1 MEGLQT
7 ILLKISGEAMAGEQ
21 GRGIDNEI
29 LRELSVA
36 IKQTHELGVRI
47 GIVVG
52 GGNFWRGRTSTH
64 MDRVTAD
71 HIGMLATTMNALA
84 LADALDQAGV
94 ENRVQNAV
102 QMQQISEPFIRK
114 RAIRHLEKGRVLIF
128 AGGTGNPYFTTDSA
142 AVLRGLEINADAILK
157 ATKVDGVYDKDPV
170 EFPDAVKYDQISYA
184 AVLVKN
190 LGVMDATAVALCRD
204 NKLPVIVFDI
214 GNPTN
219 IADIA
224 AGKKIG
230 TLIC

>member
-1 MEGLQT
+1 MDGLQT

-36 IKQTHELGVRI
+36 IKQTHELGIRI

-230 TLIC
+230 TVIC

>member
-1 MEGLQT
+1 
-7 ILLKISGEAMAGEQ
+7 
-21 GRGIDNEI
+21 
-29 LRELSVA
+29 
-36 IKQTHELGVRI
+36 
-47 GIVVG
+47 
-52 GGNFWRGRTSTH
+52 
-64 MDRVTAD
+64 
-71 HIGMLATTMNALA
+71 
-84 LADALDQAGV
+84 
-94 ENRVQNAV
+94 
-102 QMQQISEPFIRK
+102 
-114 RAIRHLEKGRVLIF
+114 RVLIF

>member
-1 MEGLQT
+1 MDNLQT

-21 GRGIDNEI
+21 GRGIDNDF
-29 LRELSVA
+29 LRKLSVA

-71 HIGMLATTMNALA
+71 HIGMLATTMNSLA

-102 QMQQISEPFIRK
+102 QMQQICEPFIRK

-142 AVLRGLEINADAILK
+142 AVLRGLEINADVILK

-170 EFPDAVKYDQISYA
+170 EFPNAVKYDQISYA

-230 TLIC
+230 TVIC

>member
-1 MEGLQT
+1 MGGLQT
-7 ILLKISGEAMAGEQ
+7 ILLKISGEALAGEQ
-21 GRGIDNEI
+21 GRGIDNDI
-29 LRELSVA
+29 LSKLSLA

-52 GGNFWRGRTSTH
+52 GGNFWRGRSSTH

-71 HIGMLATTMNALA
+71 HMGMLATTMNALA

-114 RAIRHLEKGRVLIF
+114 RAIRHLEKGRVLVF

-170 EFPDAVKYDQISYA
+170 KFPDAVKYDQISYA
-184 AVLVKN
+184 DVLVKN

-204 NKLPVIVFDI
+204 NNLPVIVFDI
-214 GNPTN
+214 GNPIN

-230 TLIC
+230 TVIS

>member
-190 LGVMDATAVALCRD
+190 PGVMDATAVALCRD

>member
-1 MEGLQT
+1 L
-7 ILLKISGEAMAGEQ
+7 
-21 GRGIDNEI
+21 
-29 LRELSVA
+29 A

-52 GGNFWRGRTSTH
+52 GGNFWRGRSSTH

-71 HIGMLATTMNALA
+71 HMGMLATTMNALA

-114 RAIRHLEKGRVLIF
+114 RAIRHLEKGRVLVF

-170 EFPDAVKYDQISYA
+170 KFPDAVKYDQISYA
-184 AVLVKN
+184 DVLVKN

-204 NKLPVIVFDI
+204 NNLPVIVFDI
-214 GNPTN
+214 GNPIN

-230 TLIC
+230 TVIS